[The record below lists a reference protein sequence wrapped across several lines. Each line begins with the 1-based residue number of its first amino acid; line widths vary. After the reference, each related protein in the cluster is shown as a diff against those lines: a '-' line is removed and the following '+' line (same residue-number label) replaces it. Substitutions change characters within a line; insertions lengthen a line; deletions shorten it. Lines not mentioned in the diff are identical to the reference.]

1 MNKIT
6 TLGKV
11 FNRVDA
17 LSQNCFDQLIDVKDI
32 SFDNLESVKITD
44 ELHPM
49 RTIAQRSIAW
59 RLGIPFQYLRKCPPE
74 IQSVNLNYWIE
85 HEKNE
90 QLFFRFDGRDVRAIF
105 TPKYKPVDNF
115 EICER
120 LDSLGYGPDTQVQ
133 AIIDPE
139 FMSLSIL
146 DGKQS
151 FDING
156 DKFRPGI
163 SISNSE
169 VGLASLS
176 IAAFLLRLVCT
187 NGMVSKTEISASYR
201 HVSTKILDEFPQV
214 MDKVSY
220 ELAAQKQ
227 KVGLSME
234 SKVDDP
240 LKTIESFNRQFN
252 LNQPQKDAV
261 EWAWP
266 LETGDTIFNVVNTY
280 TRAAQFKGLS
290 AENSYQLQ
298 RVGGNILG
306 MLNNGKGDTHGK

>member
-1 MNKIT
+1 MNNIT
-6 TLGKV
+6 TLEKV
-11 FNRVDA
+11 FNRADA
-17 LSQNCFDQLIDVKDI
+17 LSQNCFDQNVNVSDI
-32 SFDNLESVKITD
+32 SFDNLNSVNIAG
-44 ELHPM
+44 EPHPLKA
-49 RTIAQRSIAW
+49 IAQRSISW

-74 IQSVNLNYWIE
+74 IQSMNLNYWIE

-90 QLFFRFDGRDVRAIF
+90 QLFFRMDGQEVRAIF

-120 LDSLGYGPDTQVQ
+120 LDSMGYGSDTQVQ
-133 AIIDPE
+133 CSLDPE

-146 DGKQS
+146 DGKKA
-151 FDING
+151 FDVNG
-156 DKFRPGI
+156 DKFKPGI

-176 IAAFLLRLVCT
+176 IAAFILRLVCT

-201 HVSTKILDEFPQV
+201 HVSTKILDEFPAT

-220 ELAAQKQ
+220 ELGGQKH
-227 KVGLSME
+227 KIGLSME
-234 SKVDDP
+234 SQVDEP
-240 LKTIESFNRQFN
+240 MKTIESFNRQFS

-266 LETGDTIFNVVNTY
+266 QEMGDNMFAVVNTY
-280 TRAAQFKGLS
+280 TRASQFKGLS
-290 AENSYQLQ
+290 AENSFQLQ
-298 RVGGNILG
+298 RVGGNILR
-306 MLNNGKGDTHGK
+306 MLN

>member
-1 MNKIT
+1 MKIT

-17 LSQNCFDQLIDVKDI
+17 LSQNCFDQNVDVKDL
-32 SFDNLESVKITD
+32 SFDNLDSVNIAS
-44 ELHPM
+44 EAHPL
-49 RTIAQRSIAW
+49 RPIAQRSIAW

-85 HEKNE
+85 QEKNE
-90 QLFFRFDGRDVRAIF
+90 QLFFRFDGQEVRAIF
-105 TPKYKPVDNF
+105 SLKYVPMDHF
-115 EICER
+115 QICER
-120 LDSLGYGPDTQVQ
+120 LDSLGYGPDTRVQ
-133 AIIDPE
+133 CSLDPE

-146 DGKQS
+146 DGKKS
-151 FDING
+151 FDIHG
-156 DKFRPGI
+156 DKFKPGI

-220 ELAAQKQ
+220 ELGTQKH

-252 LNQPQKDAV
+252 LNQLQKDAV

-266 LETGDTIFNVVNTY
+266 QEMGDTMFAVVNTY
-280 TRAAQFKGLS
+280 TRASQFTGLS
-290 AENSYQLQ
+290 AENSYRLQ
-298 RVGGNILG
+298 QVGGNILG
-306 MLNNGKGDTHGK
+306 MLN